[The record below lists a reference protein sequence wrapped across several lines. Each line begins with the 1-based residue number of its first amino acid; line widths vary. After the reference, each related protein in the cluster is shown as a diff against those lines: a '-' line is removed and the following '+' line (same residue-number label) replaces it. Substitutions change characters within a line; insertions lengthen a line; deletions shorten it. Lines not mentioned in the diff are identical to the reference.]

1 MTPFVALLVT
11 AIIVVG
17 TPVHASGTK
26 ESELILPDG
35 DIAKGPEDIQAFLD
49 G

>member
-11 AIIVVG
+11 AIMTVS

-35 DIAKGPEDIQAFLD
+35 DVAKGPEDIQAFLD